1 MARLIENNF
10 DPAKPLVVRRFF
22 VAAGRHFKIGD
33 DFDWRRLSVDQ
44 RRVKQLFD
52 IGKLM
57 HPAQAT
63 AQRPAPAPNA
73 VTPVIEPALE
83 TALEPAIEPAIEP
96 DTLDTTAPEVVAESA
111 TPDDGLGR
119 LNMKE
124 LRKIAYAEGAAS
136 RTSRAEQA
144 EAIREHRSAT

>member
-33 DFDWRRLSVDQ
+33 DFDWRRMSVDQ

-63 AQRPAPAPNA
+63 AQRPAPAPKA
-73 VTPVIEPALE
+73 APAAAPVEPIIEPV
-83 TALEPAIEPAIEP
+83 IEPAIEP
-96 DTLDTTAPEVVAESA
+96 DTLDVSAPEVVAEPA